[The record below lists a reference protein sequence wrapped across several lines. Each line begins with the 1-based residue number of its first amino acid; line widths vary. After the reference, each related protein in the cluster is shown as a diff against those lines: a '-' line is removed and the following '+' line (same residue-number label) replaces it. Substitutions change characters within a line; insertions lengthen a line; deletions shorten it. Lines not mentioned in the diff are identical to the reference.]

1 MTTSRKTPLLLRRH
15 RWLAGLALGALA
27 LPSAG
32 LAETLQGAL
41 AKAYE
46 NNPTLTAARAGQR
59 ANDENVPIQ
68 KSYGLPSL
76 GAQGDYTEN
85 LVKPGNSFRS
95 EEHTSE
101 LQSLMRI
108 SYAVFCLK
116 KKTNITPNNNTIV

>member
-1 MTTSRKTPLLLRRH
+1 MLVLFFFLMIRRPPRSTRTDTLFPYTTLFRS
-15 RWLAGLALGALA
+15 
-27 LPSAG
+27 SAG

-85 LVKPGNSFRS
+85 LVKPGNSFSSPTR
-95 EEHTSE
+95 
-101 LQSLMRI
+101 LI
-108 SYAVFCLK
+108 SAGGQFSVP
-116 KKTNITPNNNTIV
+116 I